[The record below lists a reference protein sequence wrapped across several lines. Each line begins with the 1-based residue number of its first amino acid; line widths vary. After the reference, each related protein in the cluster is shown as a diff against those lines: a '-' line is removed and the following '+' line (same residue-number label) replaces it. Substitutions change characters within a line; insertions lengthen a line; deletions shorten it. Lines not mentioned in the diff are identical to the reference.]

1 MKIKLGDK
9 VRSCGGVEG
18 EIVLINDDRRSVMVK
33 VPGIWRGSGI
43 VSIPLVRLT
52 QIAAY
57 TVEREQGGNS
67 IPWTRRFLGIALG
80 LLCVM
85 MFALLWIFRRGGP

>member
-18 EIVLINDDRRSVMVK
+18 EIVQINDDRSSVMVK

-57 TVEREQGGNS
+57 SAEPDKGGP
-67 IPWTRRFLGIALG
+67 IVRPPKRFLGTALS
-80 LLCVM
+80 LLSM
-85 MFALLWIFRRGGP
+85 LMIALLWFFRGGRP